1 MSKDSQDIQGHL
13 NVSQN
18 TVIGGDLELNGNAC
32 IDHDLNVKGWFE
44 ARNFRGAMKGLY
56 ATIDDLRRRYPC
68 PLPGWY
74 AVVGDTIPG
83 DVYRSEAGQWIPT
96 GGKGGGM
103 SLYIDGSIADRLTI
117 IAGMSDEDRQWV
129 LTLLDALEGDGDVSC
144 PSADIAKKADKS
156 TTISAGTG
164 LTGWGDLSA
173 DRTLSLA
180 ESGVT
185 AGTYTKLTVD
195 VYGRVTS
202 GATLSATDIPSL
214 PISKITGLQTSLDG
228 KLDKTTFNDL
238 FEKVSLGNG
247 EYAIKAKYGFYSV
260 GGVSALGNGNVS
272 GSGGGGS
279 YGLMKAWP
287 SADPG
292 TNTTDALAANLG
304 YDLHTRVKS
313 LEGGSALSVTT
324 TGTGNAVTAI
334 AKSGTAITVTKGT
347 TFLTSHQSLANYV
360 NLNGAQTISG
370 QKTFS
375 NSIVIPQG
383 SYIYGK
389 NETSG

>member
-164 LTGWGDLSA
+164 LTGGGDLSA

-185 AGTYTKLTVD
+185 AGTYTK
-195 VYGRVTS
+195 
-202 GATLSATDIPSL
+202 
-214 PISKITGLQTSLDG
+214 
-228 KLDKTTFNDL
+228 
-238 FEKVSLGNG
+238 
-247 EYAIKAKYGFYSV
+247 
-260 GGVSALGNGNVS
+260 
-272 GSGGGGS
+272 
-279 YGLMKAWP
+279 
-287 SADPG
+287 
-292 TNTTDALAANLG
+292 
-304 YDLHTRVKS
+304 
-313 LEGGSALSVTT
+313 
-324 TGTGNAVTAI
+324 
-334 AKSGTAITVTKGT
+334 
-347 TFLTSHQSLANYV
+347 
-360 NLNGAQTISG
+360 
-370 QKTFS
+370 
-375 NSIVIPQG
+375 
-383 SYIYGK
+383 
-389 NETSG
+389 